1 VTASIVKDRVAE
13 VRAFNRFY
21 TNVIGVLREGLLRTR
36 YSLTEARVIFELA
49 QREAT
54 EVAHLREALDVDGGY
69 LSRILTRFETGGLV
83 KKERSAVDGRRQVIR
98 LTGRGRRAFRTLDE
112 RSATE
117 VRALLSDLG
126 EEEQRRL
133 LGAMATIRDVLEE
146 SPRPDHYVLRPPE
159 VGDFGWVIHRHGV
172 LYAEEYGWDASF
184 EALVARIVAD
194 YVEDRDPQR
203 EAAWIAEVN
212 GQPVGCVFCMKKDDI
227 TAQLRLLLVERR
239 SRGMGIG
246 TRLVDE
252 CIRFAARTGYKE
264 MILWTNDVLEDA
276 RRLYERAGF
285 ELVEEEPHHSFG
297 HDLVGQIWRRGLL

>member
-1 VTASIVKDRVAE
+1 VATSRVEDLVAE

-21 TNVIGVLREGLLRTR
+21 TNVIGVLREGLLGTR

-54 EVAHLREALDVDGGY
+54 EVSHLRKVLDVDGGY
-69 LSRILTRFETGGLV
+69 LSRTLSRFEADGLV
-83 KKERSAVDGRRQVIR
+83 QKQRSALDGRRQVIR
-98 LTGRGRRAFRTLDE
+98 LTARGRRAFRTLDE

-117 VRALLSDLG
+117 ARALLGRVG
-126 EEEQRRL
+126 EEDQRRL
-133 LGAMATIRDVLEE
+133 LGAMTTIRDLLGE
-146 SPRPDHYVLRPPE
+146 SPRADHYVLRPPE
-159 VGDFGWVIHRHGV
+159 AGDFGWVIHRHGV
-172 LYAEEYGWDASF
+172 VYAQEYGWDESF

-194 YVEDRDPQR
+194 YVEERDRQR
-203 EAAWIAEVN
+203 EAAWIAEVD
-212 GQPVGCVFCMKKDDI
+212 GQPVGCVFCVKKDDI
-227 TAQLRLLLVERR
+227 TAQLRLLLVEPK

-246 TRLVDE
+246 TRLVDQ

-285 ELVEEEPHHSFG
+285 ALVEAEPHHSFG
-297 HDLVGQIWRRGLL
+297 HDLVGQTWRRALL